1 MPHEPFNRIALR
13 ADAAEGGLMPGS
25 LSQRLRVLETAMA
38 EQRQRDAEFFAARHV
53 ELAAMAGMNAAL
65 RAPINPVRED

>member
-1 MPHEPFNRIALR
+1 VS
-13 ADAAEGGLMPGS
+13 GS

-38 EQRQRDAEFFAARHV
+38 EQRKRDAEFFAARHV

-65 RAPINPVRED
+65 RAPINPVREDV